1 MGDAS
6 INSYNVQFHS
16 FLYAVILEE
25 ESGASL
31 TMLSLLARH
40 DVDPWEEAAKYARSP
55 GPATVAEL
63 SQFLSGVMS
72 NSYSLA
78 RVRTEA
84 VMLLSLL
91 PSPSFAD
98 PTDRKPLWPVIVGL
112 LKRLKDGSEIWI
124 RNDRR

>member
-6 INSYNVQFHS
+6 INSYDVQFDS

-31 TMLSLLARH
+31 TMLSLLARA
-40 DVDPWEEAAKYARSP
+40 DMDPWEEAANYARSP

-63 SQFLSGVMS
+63 SRHLALVMS
-72 NSYSLA
+72 DSCSPA
-78 RVRTEA
+78 RIRSEA

-98 PTDRKPLWPVIVGL
+98 PVDRKPLWPVIVGL
-112 LKRLKDGSEIWI
+112 LKWLKDSSGIWI